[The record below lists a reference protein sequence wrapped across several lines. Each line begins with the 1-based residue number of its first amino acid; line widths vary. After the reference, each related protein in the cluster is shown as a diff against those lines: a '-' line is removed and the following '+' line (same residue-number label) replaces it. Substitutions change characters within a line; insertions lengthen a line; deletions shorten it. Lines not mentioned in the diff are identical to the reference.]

1 MLRNLRRARALSGC
15 MNKFSEVLKRPAAQ
29 PVRRVCVVVNPNG
42 GSVPADWR
50 GQIDAVLGEL
60 GVTARFEVIDHDCEE
75 ACARAGA
82 AEADAILVWG
92 GDGTIA
98 CALNTLG
105 RTGAPVLPIA
115 GGTMNM
121 FHKLVHGDDL
131 ALRTC
136 LTRTLTHPVEMDVA
150 AGEVE
155 GHHFYVGALLGGL
168 TRLAAPR
175 EALRK
180 AEIVQAVTQFGEAD
194 AFSLDTPMR
203 YSPDGADAHDAQAL
217 GIFLSE
223 NPARPGFDVLATAP
237 ESLLDLAYTGLTG
250 LLADWRNAWGMDRGF
265 AESVDVEA
273 LEATGL
279 EATLDGEPATLPVRT
294 HFTLVRQA
302 ARVLTAADA

>member
-1 MLRNLRRARALSGC
+1 
-15 MNKFSEVLKRPAAQ
+15 MNKFGEALKRPAAQ

-50 GQIDAVLGEL
+50 AQIGSVLGEL
-60 GVTARFEVIDHDCEE
+60 GIRAGFEVIDHDCED

-82 AEADAILVWG
+82 AGADAILVWG

-98 CALNTLG
+98 CALNTLD
-105 RTGAPVLPIA
+105 RAAAPVLPIA

-121 FHKLVHGDDL
+121 FHKLVHGADL
-131 ALRTC
+131 DLRTC
-136 LTRTLTHPVEMDVA
+136 LTRALTQPVEMDIA

-155 GHHFYVGALLGGL
+155 GHRFYVGALLGGL

-175 EALRK
+175 EALRN
-180 AEIVQAVTQFGEAD
+180 AEIVQAVTELGEAD

-203 YSPDGADAHDAQAL
+203 YRPDGAGAQDAQAL

-223 NPARPGFDVLATAP
+223 DPARPGFDVLATAP

-250 LLADWRNAWGMDRGF
+250 LLADWRNAWGVDRGF

-279 EATLDGEPATLPVRT
+279 EATLDGEPATLPLRT
-294 HFTLVRQA
+294 RFTLVRQA
-302 ARVLTAADA
+302 ARVLSAADA